1 MKTLL
6 SLLLLTIASF
16 AFSQSVVGAWEARYV
31 NAEGTEV
38 RNVVIF
44 SANGYQV
51 ATEYDLQGNFLST
64 NGGTWSLEEDFM
76 TEVPEFHTKNP
87 NRVGQ
92 SVQFQI
98 VLSDNSLAIIDG
110 PTWTRIDSGSP
121 GILGGAWLM
130 SGRKQDGTGAMQT
143 RDTSG
148 QRKTMKILSGTRFQW
163 IAYNTETK
171 EFLGTGGGTY
181 TTIDGKYS
189 ENIEF
194 FSRDATR
201 VGASLQFNF
210 EIQDGQW
217 HHSGLSSKGEP
228 IYEVWT
234 LRK

>member
-6 SLLLLTIASF
+6 SILLLTIASF
-16 AFSQSVVGAWEARYV
+16 SSSQSVVGAWEARYV

-76 TEVPEFHTKNP
+76 TEVPEFHTKKP
-87 NRVGQ
+87 SRVGQ
-92 SVQFQI
+92 STRFQI
-98 VLSDNSLAIIDG
+98 GLSDNSLSIIDG
-110 PTWTRIDSGSP
+110 PTWTRIDSGAP
-121 GILGGAWLM
+121 GALAGAWLM
-130 SGRKQDGTGAMQT
+130 SGRKQDGTGAMQM

-148 QRKTMKILSGTRFQW
+148 PRKTMKILSGTRFQW

-171 EFLGTGGGTY
+171 EFMGTGGGWY
-181 TTIDGKYS
+181 ETIDGKYT

-194 FSRDATR
+194 FSRDVTR
-201 VGASLQFNF
+201 VGASLTFDF
-210 EIQDGQW
+210 SLVEGHW

-228 IYEVWT
+228 IYEIWS
-234 LRK
+234 LR

>member
-6 SLLLLTIASF
+6 TLLFLTTACL

-76 TEVPEFHTKNP
+76 TEVPEFHIKNP
-87 NRVGQ
+87 SRVGQ
-92 SVQFQI
+92 SVRFQI
-98 VLSDNSLAIIDG
+98 GLSDNSLSIMDV
-110 PTWTRIDSGSP
+110 PFVWTRIDSGAP
-121 GILGGAWLM
+121 GALAGAWLM
-130 SGRKQDGTGAMQT
+130 SGRKQDGVLTQ

-148 QRKTMKILSGTRFQW
+148 PRKTMKILSGTRFQW

-171 EFLGTGGGTY
+171 EFLGTGGGWY
-181 TTIDGKYS
+181 ETIDGTYT

-201 VGASLQFNF
+201 VGASLSFTF
-210 EIQDGQW
+210 ELKDGHW

-228 IYEVWT
+228 IYEIWT